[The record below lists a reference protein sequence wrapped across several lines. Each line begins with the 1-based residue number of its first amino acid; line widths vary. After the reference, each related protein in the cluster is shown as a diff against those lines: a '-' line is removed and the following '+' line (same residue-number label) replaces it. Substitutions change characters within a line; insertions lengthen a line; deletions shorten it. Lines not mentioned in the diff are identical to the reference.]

1 MNILML
7 SSFLPYPL
15 FSGGQI
21 RLYNLIK
28 QLSKRHTITLIAE
41 KRAQQTATDV
51 AEVEKI
57 CQKVIVVERKK
68 QWSIQNILK
77 AGFSARPFLIV
88 GHTDQKVQEL
98 LQKELDKKIYDVL
111 HVETFYV
118 MQNLPKNF
126 ALPTVLVEHNIEYL
140 VYKKYADNAPIFLRP
155 FLAYD
160 IAKLK
165 RIEESFWKKASRLV
179 AVSESE
185 KAIMK
190 RDDVVVVPNGVD
202 VKKFAISRTKSTD
215 EIRVLFIGDFKWVQ
229 NRDAVAWILTEIWP
243 KISSKLEVRS
253 SKLPIMLWIVGKNI
267 PVSLKRLTNDP
278 AIVFDENAPDETEK
292 IYQKSDVL
300 LAPIRVGGGTS
311 YKILEAM
318 ASQTPVV
325 TTKLGAEGLEIKHE
339 KEVLIGTTSDELAAN
354 VVKLLADKSLAEKL
368 SQQARKMVET
378 NYTWEE
384 IVKKLEAVYASAI

>member
-1 MNILML
+1 M
-7 SSFLPYPL
+7 
-15 FSGGQI
+15 
-21 RLYNLIK
+21 
-28 QLSKRHTITLIAE
+28 
-41 KRAQQTATDV
+41 
-51 AEVEKI
+51 
-57 CQKVIVVERKK
+57 
-68 QWSIQNILK
+68 
-77 AGFSARPFLIV
+77 
-88 GHTDQKVQEL
+88 QEL